1 MEQRHGFCIYADKY
15 SLTCLVIVTADE
27 NSYFTS
33 QQRFVVDGQCVAG
46 GGMHGSYE
54 V

>member
-1 MEQRHGFCIYADKY
+1 MGFVYADKY

-33 QQRFVVDGQCVAG
+33 QQRFDVHGQYVAG
-46 GGMHGSYE
+46 GGMHGSHE